1 MSELARR
8 VNQCRKPN
16 GELGRI
22 VIEDMNSKHYELTSF
37 GLKNVDIKDNY
48 SILDIGCGGG
58 RTVNRLS
65 KLAFNGKVYGI
76 DYSEECVR
84 SSKEYNKELIESKK
98 VSIMQASV
106 EKIPFEDDKFDV
118 VTAVET
124 VYFWPDLVENFKE
137 VKRVLKKGC
146 KFVIINEMYNSDK
159 FKEKNDNYEALG
171 TMRILTPE
179 ELKKTLLKAGF
190 KNVNYELI
198 EEKNWICYSSLN

>member
-37 GLKNVDIKDNY
+37 GLKDAHIKNNY
-48 SILDIGCGGG
+48 NILDIGCGGG

-65 KLAFNGKVYGI
+65 KIAENGNVFGM
-76 DYSEECVR
+76 DYSYECVK
-84 SSKEYNKELIESKK
+84 SSKEYNEELIKSKK
-98 VSIMQASV
+98 VSILQASV
-106 EKIPFEDDKFDV
+106 EEIPFKDNNFDI

-124 VYFWPDLVENFKE
+124 IYFWPDLVENFKE
-137 VKRVLKKGC
+137 VKRVLKKGG
-146 KFVIINEMYNSDK
+146 KFVIINEMYNSKK

-171 TMRILTPE
+171 TMKILTPG
-179 ELKKTLLKAGF
+179 ELRDMLLKAGF
-190 KNVNYELI
+190 ENVEYKLV
-198 EEKNWICYSSLN
+198 EERNWIRYLCEK